1 NNNNNNNNVMP
12 LHLISSHNSLIPVHL
27 WISEYLMP
35 RSLVAI
41 LKVNDIDQG
50 VNGTVQCTLNNSY
63 FLLQSETIHTTT
75 TTINDNDN
83 NDKDTNH
90 TKSYYIV
97 SIDVLDYELQTM
109 HHLSIVC
116 NDLGE
121 PISKTST
128 ILLNIHIHDENDN
141 EPKFLQPEISSSI
154 TWLNRQ
160 QFQSNSNVNNLYDF
174 HRMLLKH
181 QLLPLDITIP
191 ETCSINT
198 TIMKFPVHDIDSG
211 INSLVHYE
219 LHLINQY
226 VLPEYNIN
234 DTYDV
239 LHEHTNNH
247 FIKINNT
254 TGEITICK
262 SLKLIPEYIKFIYEI
277 HVNDCGI
284 PKHTIRLYITI
295 QITLVNLSP
304 PDIQLFY
311 VNAFNTTLYEVY
323 KSSID
328 KKYEIQIYENQP
340 IGTIIGKI
348 IGLDTDR
355 GEAGRVT
362 FTLKQN
368 LIKTCIG
375 SYKQV
380 DDIILID
387 SNNGI
392 ITTLKSIDREIDGNL
407 MLITLLVQDH
417 GIPFYTTTVNIDIK
431 ILDINDNPPMFLLPL
446 RPCRQSDIMNNQSNN
461 LNDKLTCNTINLYSS
476 LNTSNQLFNLT
487 MLLPRKSNKDF
498 LYPFAQFKAIDYDI
512 GINALVTYHLHEN
525 CNQSNTLNKHT
536 LNHLFVIDEYSG
548 CLSMIIRQFH
558 NEHVQSS
565 YTFCIIASDHGEF
578 IQHQSIIEANVYIQS
593 NINQSI
599 IFMNYSIKSTEQL
612 IKTKMSIDYDN
623 ERRQQLQQQQQQ
635 QQLEQQ
641 QQQQQTL
648 TPVIRALLCITTTI
662 GGLMIIIVGILSI
675 KQPSWLLRNL
685 CKKNSNEAAKA
696 ELLRFHE
703 VHNQIEVKRNF
714 KHKSNEMKSYD
725 IELERNQNYPLLL
738 CSNTDTLTTDVIV
751 TQTHQQPVQIHLPQD
766 YCIEQTIYPNHSNA
780 LLTYCSHSQCQH
792 SQHQSNHNLDSTDP
806 PPVFFH
812 IVRTCDILDDSK
824 LIKPIIETTTT
835 GHIVESKEIKCIY
848 CNEKS
853 LDNNWNQNI
862 V

>member
-1 NNNNNNNNVMP
+1 MP

-35 RSLVAI
+35 RSLIAI

-50 VNGTVQCTLNNSY
+50 VNGTVQY
-63 FLLQSETIHTTT
+63 
-75 TTINDNDN
+75 
-83 NDKDTNH
+83 
-90 TKSYYIV
+90 
-97 SIDVLDYELQTM
+97 VLDYELQTM

-121 PISKTST
+121 PIAKTST

-154 TWLNRQ
+154 T
-160 QFQSNSNVNNLYDF
+160 
-174 HRMLLKH
+174 
-181 QLLPLDITIP
+181 
-191 ETCSINT
+191 C
-198 TIMKFPVHDIDSG
+198 
-211 INSLVHYE
+211 
-219 LHLINQY
+219 
-226 VLPEYNIN
+226 
-234 DTYDV
+234 
-239 LHEHTNNH
+239 
-247 FIKINNT
+247 
-254 TGEITICK
+254 
-262 SLKLIPEYIKFIYEI
+262 
-277 HVNDCGI
+277 
-284 PKHTIRLYITI
+284 
-295 QITLVNLSP
+295 
-304 PDIQLFY
+304 
-311 VNAFNTTLYEVY
+311 
-323 KSSID
+323 ID
-328 KKYEIQIYENQP
+328 KKYEIEIYENQP

-512 GINALVTYHLHEN
+512 GINALITYHLHEN
-525 CNQSNTLNKHT
+525 CNQSNTLNQHT

-565 YTFCIIASDHGEF
+565 YTFCII
-578 IQHQSIIEANVYIQS
+578 
-593 NINQSI
+593 
-599 IFMNYSIKSTEQL
+599 
-612 IKTKMSIDYDN
+612 DYDN

-635 QQLEQQ
+635 QQLEQ

-703 VHNQIEVKRNF
+703 VKPSEDT
-714 KHKSNEMKSYD
+714 NEND
-725 IELERNQNYPLLL
+725 IARL
-738 CSNTDTLTTDVIV
+738 CCL
-751 TQTHQQPVQIHLPQD
+751 
-766 YCIEQTIYPNHSNA
+766 
-780 LLTYCSHSQCQH
+780 
-792 SQHQSNHNLDSTDP
+792 NL
-806 PPVFFH
+806 
-812 IVRTCDILDDSK
+812 
-824 LIKPIIETTTT
+824 
-835 GHIVESKEIKCIY
+835 
-848 CNEKS
+848 
-853 LDNNWNQNI
+853 
-862 V
+862 